1 MKSDKRFDELD
12 RFAPLFSPQPSFKG
26 FLRRRDRK
34 RRNQR
39 IAAVVVAVVIAAP
52 VWLAATGGPFFRTST
67 PRTTGPAGAPHYPD
81 QTGLVGLPP
90 KDAAPSAP
98 TKGELVLSFM
108 FGHTEGDPGRFSV
121 HLYEDGRLI
130 THRVGDSMSEPP
142 EPSTGYLEQRLTPEG
157 VELVRNEVISTGLFD
172 DSVRLTSANQPGLY
186 FGDIQVRNGDRF
198 VRVVWGDISNGEG
211 LPETTPTPEQVSAL
225 QRLDA
230 LLADPAAWL
239 PASTWAD
246 QEIKAFVPAMYS
258 VCYESAAGTGLS
270 QGLAALPQPAGDV
283 LSGLE
288 DWRHSTYDLGV
299 HYWCSK
305 MPTDEVRSL
314 SRILDRANPGHETIW
329 GLRYVF
335 RERDPLEVDV
345 SLSFEPLLPHQG

>member
-1 MKSDKRFDELD
+1 MKSDKRFDELE

-39 IAAVVVAVVIAAP
+39 IAAVVVAVIIAAP
-52 VWLAATGGPFFRTST
+52 VWLAATGGPFFETKE
-67 PRTTGPAGAPHYPD
+67 PDAAEPAGAPNYPGE
-81 QTGLVGLPP
+81 TGLVGLPP
-90 KDAAPSAP
+90 KDASPSTP
-98 TKGELVLSFM
+98 TKGELVLSFV
-108 FGHTEGDPGRFSV
+108 FGHTMGDPGRFSV

-130 THRVGDSMSEPP
+130 THRLGNSMTEPP
-142 EPSTGYLEQRLTPEG
+142 EETTGYLEQRLTPEG

-172 DSVRLTSANQPGLY
+172 DSVSLTYTPDLY
-186 FGDIQVRNGDRF
+186 SGDIKVLNGDQF
-198 VRVVWGDISNGEG
+198 GRVVWGDISNGEG
-211 LPETTPTPEQVSAL
+211 LPQITPTPETVNAL

-230 LLADPAAWL
+230 LLANPASWL
-239 PASTWAD
+239 PASAWAE

-283 LSGLE
+283 LGSLE
-288 DWRHSTYDLGV
+288 GWRHSTYDLGV

-314 SRILDRANPGHETIW
+314 SRILDRADPGHETIW